1 MYREVE
7 ESLTS
12 CELVQALCL
21 NIPPHKQQ
29 NRSIFDL
36 EEEEVENLPIHDQL
50 DLQGI
55 FLHSFISDATSPKV
69 CKGIKL
75 NVYII
80 WKDLPTY
87 LIFKCFFSV
96 FLFITVC

>member
-29 NRSIFDL
+29 DRSIFDL
-36 EEEEVENLPIHDQL
+36 EEEEVENLPIHDQH
-50 DLQGI
+50 DLQGNFYTVLLAMLL
-55 FLHSFISDATSPKV
+55 FLRYVRK
-69 CKGIKL
+69 
-75 NVYII
+75 
-80 WKDLPTY
+80 
-87 LIFKCFFSV
+87 
-96 FLFITVC
+96 